1 MYKSKLLRFK
11 NIIWDYVAE
20 NAPETDRRDLLSELE
35 IIKQL
40 KPHPHVIKLLGCV
53 TESGK
58 FATKTMKET
67 VFSLG
72 ISLATIFIGVYL
84 LVVESTRWSYEC
96 IALTITS
103 TYNNQSIQLL
113 YPSENYGYHVF
124 FFYRSPCTIR
134 SLFNI
139 ASVYFLSRFLL
150 RAFVSAHRICSIWRS
165 AGIPEKEPWTE

>member
-20 NAPETDRRDLLSELE
+20 DAPETDRRDLLSELE

-58 FATKTMKET
+58 FWTKTIKQT

-72 ISLATIFIGVYL
+72 ISLDSILLGSFLL
-84 LVVESTRWSYEC
+84 LVKSTR
-96 IALTITS
+96 
-103 TYNNQSIQLL
+103 
-113 YPSENYGYHVF
+113 
-124 FFYRSPCTIR
+124 
-134 SLFNI
+134 
-139 ASVYFLSRFLL
+139 
-150 RAFVSAHRICSIWRS
+150 
-165 AGIPEKEPWTE
+165 